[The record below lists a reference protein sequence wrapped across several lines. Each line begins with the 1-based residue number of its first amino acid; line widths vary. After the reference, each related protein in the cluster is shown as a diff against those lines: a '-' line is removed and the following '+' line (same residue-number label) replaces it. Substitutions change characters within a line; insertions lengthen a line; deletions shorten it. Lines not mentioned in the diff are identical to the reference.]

1 MKHIVNL
8 LITSILLL
16 LTLSACEK
24 ADIASQPL
32 KGEGYEVHV
41 LVKNFDHVRYDTLSR
56 AVVPAREVCTRLH
69 VAAYRTG
76 KKVLSVNQT
85 SSDKDFGK
93 LSFRLPAGKYYL
105 VIVGHNGNENA
116 SLAAFR

>member
-8 LITSILLL
+8 LISSILLL

-41 LVKNFDHVRYDTLSR
+41 LVKNFDHVHYDTLSR
-56 AVVPAREVCTRLH
+56 AVVPVREVCTRLH

-76 KKVLSVNQT
+76 KRCCRLIKPAATKT
-85 SSDKDFGK
+85 SGS
-93 LSFRLPAGKYYL
+93 
-105 VIVGHNGNENA
+105 
-116 SLAAFR
+116 